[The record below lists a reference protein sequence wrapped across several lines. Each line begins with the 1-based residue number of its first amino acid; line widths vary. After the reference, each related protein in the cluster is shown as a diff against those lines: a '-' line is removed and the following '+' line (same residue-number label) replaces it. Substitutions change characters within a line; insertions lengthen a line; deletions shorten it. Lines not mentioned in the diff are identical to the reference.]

1 MDMMGEVKSTR
12 TDIPEIIFG
21 EQIRDRTVNLV
32 AESGQVSSQ
41 LFMDFCGIDKASK
54 AIVKTGSMM

>member
-32 AESGQVSSQ
+32 AESGQVSVTMRLTLSEIV
-41 LFMDFCGIDKASK
+41 LA
-54 AIVKTGSMM
+54 AIIS